1 MRFVQLGR
9 QSRQSSTPRG
19 MRKLSVSEAD
29 EQEGVML
36 DNLRTMIL
44 KAPGILTFL
53 VSIILALG
61 VLYARYFGSDVPFSP
76 AMRRNFTRCWPPT

>member
-1 MRFVQLGR
+1 
-9 QSRQSSTPRG
+9 
-19 MRKLSVSEAD
+19 
-29 EQEGVML
+29 ML

-61 VLYARYFGSDVPFSP
+61 VLYARYFASDVPFLTG
-76 AMRRNFTRCWPPT
+76 AATQFYVLLIAYVVLLLGCIMRGL

>member
-1 MRFVQLGR
+1 
-9 QSRQSSTPRG
+9 
-19 MRKLSVSEAD
+19 
-29 EQEGVML
+29 ML

-61 VLYARYFGSDVPFSP
+61 VLYARYFGSDVPFLTGDATQFY
-76 AMRRNFTRCWPPT
+76 AMLAAYLILVLGCVMRGL